1 MADALRALLP
11 SIEEHENLANIEN
24 YIAQGGYET
33 LKRVIKEMSPED
45 VTNVVKEANIKGRGG
60 AGFPAG
66 QKWSMCADRYP
77 RYVLANADESEPGSF
92 KDRKLLEGDPHRVI
106 EGMILTSY
114 ALGVN
119 LGYIYMRGEF
129 FHIYDQVEQCLLEA
143 REKGFLGQ
151 NILGS
156 DFSLDIYPHPGAGAY
171 ICGEETGLIESLE
184 GNRPYPR
191 LKPPFFPAAV
201 GLWGQPTIL
210 NNVETFSD
218 VTLILKNGAE
228 WFLNLGTEDTS
239 GTRLIGVSGH
249 VKSPGLYELSPGITL
264 REVIYEVAGGIR
276 GDKQLKAVI
285 PGGISAPVLT
295 PDEIDTTMELGKLG
309 SIGTMGGTGGVIVM
323 DETVSIIDVMLNA
336 SNFARHE
343 SCGQCTPCR
352 EGTPW
357 MNDILRRIHDGDG
370 RIEDIELLLDICV
383 QIHGRTVCPF
393 GMAPAVWPIRTFLI
407 KYYPEIKASIEQK
420 KAVVLPVE
428 QSYLKQDEGY
438 EAMGGPGNFR
448 LKEQVLG

>member
-1 MADALRALLP
+1 MADASRALLP
-11 SIEEHENLANIEN
+11 SIEEHDDLANIEK

-33 LKRVIKEMSPED
+33 LKRVIKEMSPDD

-129 FHIYDQVEQCLLEA
+129 FHIYDQVEHCLLEA
-143 REKGFLGQ
+143 REKGFLGK

-228 WFLNLGTEDTS
+228 WFLKLGTEDTS

-264 REVIYEVAGGIR
+264 REVIYDVAGGIR
-276 GDKQLKAVI
+276 GDRQLKAVI

-370 RIEDIELLLDICV
+370 RIEDIALLLDICV

-393 GMAPAVWPIRTFLI
+393 GMAPAVWPIKTFLI

-428 QSYLKQDEGY
+428 QAYLKQDEGY